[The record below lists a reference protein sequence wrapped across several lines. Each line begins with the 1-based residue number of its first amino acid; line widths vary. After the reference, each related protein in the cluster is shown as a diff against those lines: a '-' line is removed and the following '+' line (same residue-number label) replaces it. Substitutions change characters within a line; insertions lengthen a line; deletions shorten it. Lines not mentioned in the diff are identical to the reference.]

1 MLSKTDRIRIL
12 AGVTVAIELAVLI
25 VFKFIL
31 KLNVEFLTWVFIAVG
46 AAWIVYLFI
55 WFALE
60 RKRNEIGINRVLG
73 TEAKN
78 ALNYGEVGIIIYD
91 SENIVTW
98 LSDFLQQRGFALT
111 GEKLTKAIEGL
122 SPLFRENAPKVTL
135 QNEDRVYEFVRSVN
149 EPAIFVKDITELY
162 NTRETYN
169 REKVVL
175 GLVHFDNYNETVQKE
190 DEQKIADINTN
201 IRQKVVSWV
210 SEYHGV
216 IRRIRAER
224 FLIIINEGN
233 FRKML
238 SSGFSILDEV
248 KKAAERLRVD
258 ITTSMSFA
266 SGYGSVDEADNQI
279 NELMELILSRGGDQ
293 VAYRCFGKEVE
304 FFGTSS
310 QASEKNSKVRARV
323 MAKGF
328 GGVIEESG
336 NVFIVPHSDADLDAL
351 GGCLGFD
358 TIVANHGK
366 KSFIVFDGI
375 KVEPT
380 TRQVYDENVLKLIAK
395 HVFISEADALDML
408 DSDSLVVAVDHHSM
422 DLTSAP
428 KLMEQ
433 SERTVIIDHHRRKND
448 NTINAMM
455 IYNEP
460 SASSSVEL
468 VSEMIQYQPVD
479 TDLDPLDATIMY
491 SGLLVDTDFL
501 KVRCTARSFEVCAY
515 LKREGADT
523 ALANEWLQDSL
534 SDFVSKVAISHC
546 MEVVDG
552 RFAIAAVDP
561 QQGRFNRT
569 TLAQSANY
577 MISIRDIEAS
587 FVIGETEDNLC
598 AISAR
603 SNGKINVQVILEKMG
618 GGGHYNA
625 AGLQRSGTT
634 IAQLKKELLEA
645 IADYQ
650 QQEVSENESNT
661 VN

>member
-1 MLSKTDRIRIL
+1 MLSRTDKVRII
-12 AGVTVAIELAVLI
+12 AAVTVFLELVAVIIL
-25 VFKFIL
+25 KLIL
-31 KLNVEFLTWVFIAVG
+31 KLNIELLAYVFFAVG
-46 AAWIVYLFI
+46 TAWITYLFI
-55 WFALE
+55 YFAQE

-78 ALNYGEVGIIIYD
+78 AMNYGEVGIIIYD

-111 GEKLTKAIEGL
+111 GEKLTKAIDGL
-122 SPLFRENAPKVTL
+122 GPLFKENAPKVTL
-135 QNEDRVYEFVRSVN
+135 QADDRVYEFVRSVN
-149 EPAIFVKDITELY
+149 EPAVFVKDVTDLY
-162 NTRETYN
+162 NARDTYN

-190 DEQKIADINTN
+190 DEQKIADINTQ
-201 IRQKVVSWV
+201 IRQKVVNWV

-224 FLIIINEGN
+224 FLVIINEGN
-233 FRKML
+233 FRQML
-238 SSGFSILDEV
+238 SSGFAILDEV
-248 KKAAERLRVD
+248 KKAAEHLRVD

-266 SGYGSVDEADNQI
+266 SGYSSIDDEDAQV
-279 NELMELILSRGGDQ
+279 NELMELVLARGGDQ
-293 VAYRCFGKEVE
+293 VAYRCYGKEVE

-310 QASEKNSKVRARV
+310 QASEKTSKVRARV

-328 GGVIEESG
+328 GGVIEESS
-336 NVFIVPHSDADLDAL
+336 NVFIVPHSEADLDAL
-351 GGCLGFD
+351 GACLGFD
-358 TIVANHGK
+358 TIVHNYGK
-366 KSFIVFDGI
+366 KSFIIFDGI
-375 KVEPT
+375 KIEPKT
-380 TRQVYDENVLKLIAK
+380 LAIYDDNILKLVVN
-395 HVFISEADALDML
+395 HVFISEADALSLMDA
-408 DSDSLVVAVDHHSM
+408 DSLVVAVDHHSL

-428 KLMEQ
+428 KLMEK

-448 NTINAMM
+448 NTISAMM

-468 VSEMIQYQPVD
+468 VSEMIQYQAVD
-479 TDLDPLDATIMY
+479 TEIDPTDATIMY
-491 SGLLVDTDFL
+491 GGLLVDTDFL
-501 KVRCTARSFEVCAY
+501 KARCTARSFEVCAW

-523 ALANEWLQDSL
+523 AAANEWLQDSL
-534 SDFVSKVAISHC
+534 SDFVSKAAIAKY
-546 MEVVDG
+546 MEVIDG

-561 QQGRFNRT
+561 AEGRFNRT

-587 FVIGETEDNLC
+587 FVISETEDNLC

-603 SNGKINVQVILEKMG
+603 SNGKINVQVILEKLG

-625 AGLQRSGTT
+625 AGLQKSGTT
-634 IAQLKKELLEA
+634 VAQLKKELLAA

-650 QQEVSENESNT
+650 QKEGSENESDTLN
-661 VN
+661 